1 MRHVW
6 LIPTLIATVV
16 VLAGTTNEVAA
27 ASSNECGRIPSNGG
41 YSVFNITTRVTSCR
55 TARRMARRYYNGD
68 WDNVPRRPGRTF
80 RRGSYT
86 CSYRLEGSEGID
98 MRCTATGGRVVRFHA
113 SS

>member
-27 ASSNECGRIPSNGG
+27 ASINECGRIPSNG

-80 RRGSYT
+80 QRGSYT
-86 CSYRLEGSEGID
+86 CSYRLEGYEGID